1 VIDDNFQGKI
11 QVTCETGG
19 KSNTTASKFYM
30 LSLDLP
36 TVPLF
41 KEQTELAS
49 LPQIGLSELLKRYD
63 GKTRTEKVLADNSIE
78 KKQFKLMSVPN
89 YLIVHVK
96 RFSENNF
103 FKEKNP
109 TIVNFPLTN
118 LDLTELGINAK
129 YDLLANVV
137 HTGKADSGSY
147 CTQVLHGGEWFEV
160 QDLLVSP
167 IISQQVTVSET
178 YIMLYAK

>member
-19 KSNTTASKFYM
+19 KINTTASKFYM